1 MGRGEKTSEMLLC
14 HMKTQMNSVL
24 RTEQFRELPSPGPC
38 LQRGAGKRILCG
50 KLSIAHCQ
58 SLPGITQPGARGHSQ
73 ISKETKLLKI
83 PTDGL
88 QSAGHRQEGS
98 ERALWMLGVPK
109 NYQLHKNLEENS
121 AVEQKGGKVL
131 LIST

>member
-1 MGRGEKTSEMLLC
+1 MTEDKRLYRTKLWGGGKNLRNASLPHENPDELSIQDTTVQGTS
-14 HMKTQMNSVL
+14 S
-24 RTEQFRELPSPGPC
+24 SGAC
-38 LQRGAGKRILCG
+38 LQRGAGKRILFG
-50 KLSIAHCQ
+50 KLRIAHCQ

-98 ERALWMLGVPK
+98 ERALWILGVPK
-109 NYQLHKNLEENS
+109 NYQLLHKIL
-121 AVEQKGGKVL
+121 KKTL
-131 LIST
+131 L